1 MATKD
6 SISWIR
12 INDSLKLTTKNLIR
26 GNKFYNEKIVFSN
39 DQEYRVW
46 TPYRSKLAAAILN
59 GIEILP
65 IIKKSRVLYLGT
77 SEVITPSHISDIIGT
92 EGVVYVVEHSQE
104 NAKELIEKLVP
115 KRDNIKPIIMDM
127 AKPSQY
133 EIIDGKVDVVYVDVE
148 QSKEVE
154 IALLNCK
161 IHLRVGGYLLFM
173 VKTRSVD
180 EYQGKK
186 FILNYKS
193 ELINTME
200 ENKPENYATIA
211 NLKVN
216 FEIIQQINLADF
228 FKDYSL
234 VVAKYLG

>member
-6 SISWIR
+6 SISWIMV
-12 INDSLKLTTKNLIR
+12 NNSLKLTTRNLTR
-26 GNKFYNEKIVFSN
+26 GNKFYNEKRVFSN

-46 TPYRSKLAAAILN
+46 KPYKSKLAAAILN
-59 GIEILP
+59 GLEILP
-65 IIKKSRVLYLGT
+65 IIEKSRMLYLST
-77 SEVITPSHISDIIGT
+77 SEIMTLSHISDIIGT

-104 NAKELIEKLVP
+104 NAKELIEKLVQ

-127 AKPSQY
+127 KKPLQY

-148 QSKEVE
+148 QFNQEE
-154 IALLNCK
+154 ITLLNCK
-161 IHLRVGGYLLFM
+161 MYLQVGGYLLLM
-173 VKTRSVD
+173 AKTRSVD

>member
-12 INDSLKLTTKNLIR
+12 MNNSLKLTTKNLIR

-46 TPYRSKLAAAILN
+46 KLYRSKLGASIFN
-59 GIEILP
+59 GLEILP
-65 IIKKSRVLYLGT
+65 IIEKSRVLYLAAELPT
-77 SEVITPSHISDIIGT
+77 LSHISDIIGT
-92 EGVVYVVEHSQE
+92 EGFVYVVEHSHE
-104 NAKELIEKLVP
+104 TAKELIEKLVT

-127 AKPSQY
+127 TKPSQY
-133 EIIDGKVDVVYVDVE
+133 KIIHSKVDVVYVDVR

-154 IALLNCK
+154 IAILNCK
-161 IHLRVGGYLLFM
+161 MHLRVGGYLLLV

-180 EYQGKK
+180 EYHGKK
-186 FILNYKS
+186 FVLNYKS
-193 ELINTME
+193 ELINTVE
-200 ENKPENYATIA
+200 EKSQQDYTTKIR
-211 NLKVN
+211 LKAN
-216 FEIIQQINLADF
+216 FEIIQQIILIGF
-228 FKDYSL
+228 FKGYSL

>member
-1 MATKD
+1 MATND
-6 SISWIR
+6 SISWIMT
-12 INDSLKLTTKNLIR
+12 NNSLKLTTKNLIR

-65 IIKKSRVLYLGT
+65 IIEKSRVLYLGT
-77 SEVITPSHISDIIGT
+77 SEVITLSHISDIIGT

-186 FILNYKS
+186 FIINDKM
-193 ELINTME
+193 ELVNTIEEINAKKYTTT
-200 ENKPENYATIA
+200 NS
-211 NLKVN
+211 LKVN
-216 FEIIQQINLADF
+216 FEIIQQINLTDF
-228 FKDYSL
+228 FKEYSL
-234 VVAKYLG
+234 IVAKYLG

>member
-6 SISWIR
+6 SISWIMV
-12 INDSLKLTTKNLIR
+12 NSSLKLTTRNLTR

-46 TPYRSKLAAAILN
+46 KPYKSKLAAAILN
-59 GIEILP
+59 GLEILP
-65 IIKKSRVLYLGT
+65 IIEKSRMLYLST
-77 SEVITPSHISDIIGT
+77 SEIMTLSHISDIIGT

-104 NAKELIEKLVP
+104 NAKELIEKLVQ

-127 AKPSQY
+127 KKPLQY

-148 QSKEVE
+148 QFNQEE

-161 IHLRVGGYLLFM
+161 MYLQVGGYLLLM
-173 VKTRSVD
+173 AKTRSVD

>member
-6 SISWIR
+6 SISWI
-12 INDSLKLTTKNLIR
+12 IVNNSLKLTTRNLIR

-46 TPYRSKLAAAILN
+46 TPYRSRLAAAILN

-65 IIKKSRVLYLGT
+65 IIEKSRVLYLGT
-77 SEVITPSHISDIIGT
+77 SEVITLSHISDIIGT

-186 FILNYKS
+186 FIINDKM
-193 ELINTME
+193 ELVNTIEEINAKKYTTT
-200 ENKPENYATIA
+200 NS
-211 NLKVN
+211 LKVN
-216 FEIIQQINLADF
+216 FEIIQQINLTDF
-228 FKDYSL
+228 FKEYSL
-234 VVAKYLG
+234 IVAKYLG